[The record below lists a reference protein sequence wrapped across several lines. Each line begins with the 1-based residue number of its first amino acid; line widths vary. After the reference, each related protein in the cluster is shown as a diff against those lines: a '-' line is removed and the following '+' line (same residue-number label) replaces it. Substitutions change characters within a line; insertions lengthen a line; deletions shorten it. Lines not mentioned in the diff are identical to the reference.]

1 MAGRK
6 AHEPTE
12 KTLKQV
18 ETLAG
23 YGLPMEQIGHVIGVS
38 VSTLQK
44 YYREPLD
51 KGVAKANALIAEGL
65 FKQATGGNTTAL
77 IFWCKT
83 RMGWREVQRHEVG
96 VGEGEV
102 PTTGVKVTFEVPP
115 GDGNNG

>member
-6 AHEPTE
+6 AHQPTE
-12 KTLKQV
+12 KTIKQV

-23 YGLPMEQIGHVIGVS
+23 YGLPMEQIGSVIDVS

-51 KGVAKANALIAEGL
+51 RGVAKANALVAESL

-77 IFWCKT
+77 IFWAKT

-96 VGEGEV
+96 VGEGE
-102 PTTGVKVTFEVPP
+102 PMTTGVKVTFEVPS
-115 GDGNNG
+115 GGAEED